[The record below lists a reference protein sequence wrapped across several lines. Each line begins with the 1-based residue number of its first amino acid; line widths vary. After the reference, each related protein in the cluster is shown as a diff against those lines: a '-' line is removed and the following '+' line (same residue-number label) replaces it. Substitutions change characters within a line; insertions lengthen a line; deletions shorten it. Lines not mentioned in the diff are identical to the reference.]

1 MMHDVIIVGG
11 GPTGVAAYCALVRK
25 AAAKSVV
32 IVDPI
37 PAGLGN
43 VFGERCA
50 ADPML
55 LCNSSNG
62 LTWIDANDNNDFLDF
77 LVERGWP
84 VASEDHVPRYMIGE
98 YCRQRFLEYRR
109 QALQNGMTTVQLE
122 TRANLVR
129 REAEGYSVELAGGQM
144 LRARNVLLCTGL
156 EVPKIPQL
164 LQPFSDHPRY
174 FSGAYPASA
183 LRDLPKGAHILVLGL
198 RSSAQDAM
206 LVLVRSGHRVT
217 MTSPSG
223 RVSSIRDVFRYP
235 PRSYFDKAAIE
246 KLDPEDPAFFKQVL
260 ALVSRAAA
268 EAGDGLDLP
277 EQISA
282 LQDGQSRLR
291 DDLALAEAGKT
302 RWADLIFEGLN
313 AMNAMVGSWDD
324 RTRQRIMPAAYEFT
338 SRFVASLPLLSGQRL
353 VEEIDK
359 GTVRL
364 SAVFV
369 ESLSAN
375 EDGWTVV
382 WADGEEERFDY
393 VVSTSGYHFPRF
405 PITAH
410 GEIRITHAGD
420 LRAGIPLAEIGS
432 DLRLKADREEPECI
446 WALGAATNA
455 KFPVAH
461 LLWLAAQHAEDVA
474 SQISA
479 MSDSA
484 NGKSSG
490 KAEAA

>member
-1 MMHDVIIVGG
+1 MICDVVIVGG
-11 GPTGVAAYCALVRK
+11 GPTGVAAYCALVGK
-25 AAAKSVV
+25 AAASSVV

-62 LTWIDANDNNDFLDF
+62 LTWIDANDNDDFLDF

-84 VASEDHVPRYMIGE
+84 VASEDHVPRYLIGE
-98 YCRQRFLEYRR
+98 YCRQRFLEHRR
-109 QALQNGMTTVQLE
+109 RALQHGMTTDQIE
-122 TRANLVR
+122 TRANSVR
-129 REAEGYSVELAGGQM
+129 REVDGYSVQLANGQV
-144 LRARNVLLCTGL
+144 LRTRNVLLCTGL
-156 EVPKIPQL
+156 EAPKIPQL
-164 LQPFSDHPRY
+164 LQPFADHPRY
-174 FSGAYPASA
+174 FSGAYPAST
-183 LRDLPKGAHILVLGL
+183 LRDLPKGAHVLVIGL

-235 PRSYFDKAAIE
+235 ERSYINKVAMNSLNPD
-246 KLDPEDPAFFKQVL
+246 DPAFFDQVL
-260 ALVSRAAA
+260 ALVSRASEAA
-268 EAGDGLDLP
+268 GGMDLSG
-277 EQISA
+277 QISHV
-282 LQDGQSRLR
+282 QDGQSRLR

-324 RTRQRIMPAAYEFT
+324 RTRQRIMPIAYEFT

-364 SAVFV
+364 STVFV
-369 ESLSAN
+369 ENLCAD
-375 EDGWTVV
+375 EDGWDVV
-382 WADGEEERFDY
+382 WADGRKERFDY

-405 PITAH
+405 PITAP
-410 GEIRITHAGD
+410 GEIAITHAGD
-420 LRAGIPLAEIGS
+420 VKPGTLLCEIGA
-432 DLRLKADREEPECI
+432 DLRLKADANAPERI

-461 LLWLAAQHAEDVA
+461 LLWLAAQHAQDVA
-474 SQISA
+474 LQVSA
-479 MSDSA
+479 LSA
-484 NGKSSG
+484 TGGTKSPGNS
-490 KAEAA
+490 EAA